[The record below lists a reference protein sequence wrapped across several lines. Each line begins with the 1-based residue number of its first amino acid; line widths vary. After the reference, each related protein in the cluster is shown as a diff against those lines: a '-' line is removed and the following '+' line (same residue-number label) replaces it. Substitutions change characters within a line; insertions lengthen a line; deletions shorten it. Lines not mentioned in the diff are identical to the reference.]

1 MSVAGEIAS
10 EIMNKVALPELDP
23 EGFLVDLNS
32 WTPEIAKL
40 LAAQDAITLTAE
52 HLEIILLLRKFYQ
65 TFQLSP
71 AMRPLTNYLR
81 QHLAVEKTNSIYLMQ
96 LFGQSP
102 AKALARYA
110 GLPKPDNCL

>member
-1 MSVAGEIAS
+1 MSVAGEIAG
-10 EIMNKVALPELDP
+10 EITLPELDP

-32 WTPEIAKL
+32 WTPEVAKL
-40 LAAQDAITLTAE
+40 LAAQDAIRLTAE

-71 AMRPLTNYLR
+71 AMRPLTKYLR
-81 QHLAVEKTNSIYLMQ
+81 QHLAIEKTSSIYLMQ